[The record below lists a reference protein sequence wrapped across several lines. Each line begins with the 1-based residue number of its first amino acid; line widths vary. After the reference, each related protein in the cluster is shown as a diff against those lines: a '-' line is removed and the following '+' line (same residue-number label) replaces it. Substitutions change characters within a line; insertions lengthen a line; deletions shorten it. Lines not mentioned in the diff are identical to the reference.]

1 MNDYAQR
8 SRHQLVFN
16 KPSFARPSLPLF
28 SIPED
33 LDFIFPP
40 AHSLSFLYIPVY
52 TSDINTI
59 QDILLHSTTTS
70 LTDSE
75 LEIVG
80 IPRSIHF

>member
-1 MNDYAQR
+1 MDDYAQR
-8 SRHQLVFN
+8 SCHQLVFN
-16 KPSFARPSLPLF
+16 NASFSRPSLSF
-28 SIPED
+28 DSIPED

-59 QDILLHSTTTS
+59 QDIVLHSTTTS

-80 IPRSIHF
+80 IPRIIYL